1 MKKTIKNPL
10 NCMLRFCK
18 ESIRKATVIA
28 IAAALIFNSSL
39 FAESIDVSLDFSG
52 KREINA
58 ALRSML
64 MPGWGQNYNE
74 QPKKSLI
81 VLGLFG
87 VCAAGAFYYNN
98 KSFSTYDQYKSYG
111 MIESRYYDDY
121 QSQYLTSQIFTFA
134 AIGVWLYGVID
145 AYIVSKSGVLSA
157 SALNFYYSK
166 SSDAYYLS
174 YSKKI

>member
-1 MKKTIKNPL
+1 MKKIIIL
-10 NCMLRFCK
+10 
-18 ESIRKATVIA
+18 S
-28 IAAALIFNSSL
+28 IAAVLAFNSFL
-39 FAESIDVSLDFSG
+39 FAEPVDVSLDFSG

-74 QPKKSLI
+74 QPTKCWI
-81 VLGLFG
+81 VLGFFG
-87 VCAAGAFYYNN
+87 ACAVGAFYYNN
-98 KSFSTYDQYKSYG
+98 KAFSTYGKYESYG
-111 MIESRYYDDY
+111 MIESKYYDDY

-134 AIGVWLYGVID
+134 AIGAWLYGIID
-145 AYIVSKSGVLSA
+145 AYVVSKSGLVSA
-157 SALNFYYSK
+157 SAVNFYYSK